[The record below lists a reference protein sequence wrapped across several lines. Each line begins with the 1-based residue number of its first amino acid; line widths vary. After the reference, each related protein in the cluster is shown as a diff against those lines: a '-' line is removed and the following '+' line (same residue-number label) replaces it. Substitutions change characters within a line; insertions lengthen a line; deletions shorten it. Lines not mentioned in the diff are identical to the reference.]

1 MKGRRGE
8 AKEHVALTTLEKQFV
23 PSLTQSNNKDAV
35 LFIFCAILC
44 GAGLFPH
51 QSIVFLS
58 LLGDIKTAWH
68 DYYNNLLLPKYKV
81 YNMS

>member
-23 PSLTQSNNKDAV
+23 PSLTQSNYKDAV
-35 LFIFCAILC
+35 LFSAEL
-44 GAGLFPH
+44 ASSLTRVLY
-51 QSIVFLS
+51 SS
-58 LLGDIKTAWH
+58 LLGDIKTAWR

-81 YNMS
+81 CNMS